1 MSACVLFVCIILM
14 CFIVASECKDLRAA
28 PKAVAL
34 GASTN
39 KFASLVSKIQTVRRL
54 ADDTIADDATATND
68 DVDDATD
75 DVDDADDADDM
86 DDGATS
92 SPTEKPTKAPHDV
105 PPELRPTAKPTTRPT
120 PTDTTVGSNF
130 A

>member
-14 CFIVASECKDLRAA
+14 CFLVASECKDLRAA

-54 ADDTIADDATATND
+54 ADDATATND
-68 DVDDATD
+68 DADDADDATD

-120 PTDTTVGSNF
+120 PTDTTVRSNF